1 MSKGCLTKW
10 IMIFMCLYHAVFRKP
25 RWLKGCLSPGWLEL
39 FNYCFGIGVW
49 FGIISLNFFSK
60 RSSFLEPLS
69 RASSPQRRIVSNP
82 WQRSILGFWVFGFFG
97 GWKRLSLVPRSHA
110 LKCHLFYP
118 ADEVFLQLPRFIQV
132 HGFVSKTAEVQF
144 FSIPCSASSIC
155 QTRSSAGAWCFVW
168 LFIGDFWQ
176 FDFSCCQ

>member
-25 RWLKGCLSPGWLEL
+25 RWLKGWLSPGWLES

-97 GWKRLSLVPRSHA
+97 GWKR
-110 LKCHLFYP
+110 CHWCP
-118 ADEVFLQLPRFIQV
+118 APTRWDVIDSIPHFIQV

-168 LFIGDFWQ
+168 LFIGDFWR